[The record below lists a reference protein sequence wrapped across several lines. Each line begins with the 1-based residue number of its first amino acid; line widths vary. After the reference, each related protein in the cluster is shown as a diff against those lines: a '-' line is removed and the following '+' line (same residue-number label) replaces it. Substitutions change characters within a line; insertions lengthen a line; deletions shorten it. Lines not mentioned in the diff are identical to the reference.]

1 MPTPTGGD
9 RAKSI
14 AHFTPRAIVPTAEQL
29 AIQISPARMA
39 IVEANAGASKTTV
52 LALRMAEAWTRRT
65 APGQILAL
73 TYTEAACVALK
84 TALKKIGVPP
94 PVIQQFRIQTFE
106 AFCSHVLQ
114 EVEGGPTPLYD
125 QAEQL
130 APVVWQ
136 AVQWVADHPA
146 PAWRAELLM
155 PTLGDHGF
163 TDVFLQTC
171 EYLKG
176 TMRDT
181 LERDDQAAS
190 PAYAASI
197 GIEYTQFKIFLAFE
211 KIRHAN
217 PEKPAFRGPQDA
229 TYDMA
234 RLLHAGESFTHYA
247 RWPVALK
254 VLVVDEM
261 HDMNQAM
268 FTVLKALLDSNRSFF
283 CGVGDVDQV
292 IHRANGAEAKFMRA
306 ELATLSSHKVLAYP
320 LTHSF
325 RFDATLAKL
334 AGKIAGKPY
343 ASEAPHSTQIDI
355 ARYDSNAECV
365 QAVVQAAAHWK
376 AQPRA
381 QMAEFAVLLRHP
393 YQSVE
398 IENALMEAGIP
409 YQTLGFESYV
419 MRPEVLFLRGLLAV
433 AIDDLSSVTDVQTRK
448 DVMRA
453 LMFFSDS
460 RIAVEGRE
468 HESQQD
474 LLNDAI
480 RSVTDNPLF
489 LTSFFENQILR
500 NAEPAS
506 RSRLAA
512 AVRVAREHVGPGM
525 LDALL
530 AALQFKT
537 MVNNVLASQQRRLE
551 ALSNLEWLARA
562 AARFENPRLFFQHL
576 NDAEQKQHASH
587 RAKTASLQLA
597 SISSVKGLEFDRVLL
612 PYLARGA
619 FPEPGAD
626 IAEEWNMLYV
636 GITRARRFL
645 SMHVDRARPSE
656 FIARLDQPGAAAPK
670 PPSARPAPPDRLH

>member
-1 MPTPTGGD
+1 MPPSSGTD
-9 RAKSI
+9 SAKSV
-14 AHFTPRAIVPTAEQL
+14 AHFTPKAIVPTAEQL

-39 IVEANAGASKTTV
+39 IVEANAGASKTTA

-65 APGQILAL
+65 QPAQILAL

-84 TALKKIGVPP
+84 AALKKIGVPP
-94 PVIQQFRIQTFE
+94 AVVQQFRIQTFE
-106 AFCSHVLQ
+106 SFCSQVLQ
-114 EVEGGPTPLYD
+114 DLEGGPTPVYD

-130 APVVWQ
+130 SPVIWQ
-136 AVQWVADHPA
+136 AVQWVADHPV
-146 PAWRAELLM
+146 PRWSAELRM

-163 TDVFLQTC
+163 TDAFLQTS

-176 TMRDT
+176 TMLDT
-181 LERDDQAAS
+181 LERSDQSAS
-190 PAYAASI
+190 PDYAASI
-197 GIEYTQFKIFLAFE
+197 GIEYTQLKIFLAFE

-217 PEKPAFRGPQDA
+217 PEKPAFRGVQDA
-229 TYDMA
+229 TYDVA
-234 RLLHAGESFTHYA
+234 RLLHAGESLTRYSH
-247 RWPVALK
+247 WPVALK

-268 FTVLKALLDSNRSFF
+268 FTVLKALLHTNRSFF

-292 IHRANGAEAKFMRA
+292 IHRATGAEAKFMRT
-306 ELATLSSHKVLAYP
+306 ELATQTSHKVMHYP

-325 RFDATLAKL
+325 RFSATLAGL

-343 ASEAPHSTQIDI
+343 ASKAPHGTQIDI
-355 ARYDSNAECV
+355 ARYDSNAECA
-365 QAVVQAAAHWK
+365 QSVVQAAAHWK
-376 AQPRA
+376 AQPKA
-381 QMAEFAVLLRHP
+381 KMAEFAVLLRHP
-393 YQSVE
+393 FQSVE

-433 AIDDLSSVTDVQTRK
+433 ASDDLRSVTDTQTRK

-468 HESQQD
+468 HESQLE
-474 LLNDAI
+474 LLDDAI

-500 NAEPAS
+500 NAEPTI
-506 RSRLAA
+506 RPRLQA

-537 MVNNVLASQQRRLE
+537 MVNNVLTSQQRRMQ
-551 ALSNLEWLARA
+551 AMSNLEWLARA

-576 NDAEQKQHASH
+576 NDAEQKQRAASH
-587 RAKTASLQLA
+587 AKTASLLIA
-597 SISSVKGLEFDRVLL
+597 SISSVKGLEFDQVLL
-612 PYLARGA
+612 PYLARGE
-619 FPEPGAD
+619 FPVPGSD
-626 IAEEWNMLYV
+626 IGEEWNTLYV

-645 SMHVDRARPSE
+645 SLHVDRARPSE
-656 FIARLDQPGAAAPK
+656 FIARIEK
-670 PPSARPAPPDRLH
+670 PR

>member
-1 MPTPTGGD
+1 MPPSSGTD
-9 RAKSI
+9 SAKSV
-14 AHFTPRAIVPTAEQL
+14 AHFTPKAIVPTAEQL

-39 IVEANAGASKTTV
+39 IVEANAGASKTTA

-65 APGQILAL
+65 QPAQILAL

-84 TALKKIGVPP
+84 AALKKIGVPP
-94 PVIQQFRIQTFE
+94 AVVQQFRIQTFE
-106 AFCSHVLQ
+106 SFCSQVLQ
-114 EVEGGPTPLYD
+114 DVEGGPTPVYD

-130 APVVWQ
+130 SPVIWQ
-136 AVQWVADHPA
+136 AVQWVADHPV
-146 PAWRAELLM
+146 PRWSAELRM

-163 TDVFLQTC
+163 TDAFLQTS

-176 TMRDT
+176 TMLDT
-181 LERDDQAAS
+181 LERSDQSAS
-190 PAYAASI
+190 PDYAASI
-197 GIEYTQFKIFLAFE
+197 GIEYTQLKIFLAFE

-217 PEKPAFRGPQDA
+217 PEKPAFRGVQDA
-229 TYDMA
+229 TYDVA
-234 RLLHAGESFTHYA
+234 RLLHAGESLTRYSH
-247 RWPVALK
+247 WPVALK

-268 FTVLKALLDSNRSFF
+268 FTVLKALLHTNRSFF

-292 IHRANGAEAKFMRA
+292 IHRATGAEAKFMRT
-306 ELATLSSHKVLAYP
+306 ELATQTSHKVMHYP

-325 RFDATLAKL
+325 RFSATLAGL

-343 ASEAPHSTQIDI
+343 ASKAPHGTQIDI
-355 ARYDSNAECV
+355 ARYDSNAECA
-365 QAVVQAAAHWK
+365 QSVVQAAAHWK
-376 AQPRA
+376 AQPKA
-381 QMAEFAVLLRHP
+381 KMAEFAVLLRHP
-393 YQSVE
+393 FQSVE

-433 AIDDLSSVTDVQTRK
+433 ASDDLRSVTDTQTRK

-468 HESQQD
+468 HESQLE
-474 LLNDAI
+474 LLDDAI

-500 NAEPAS
+500 NAEPTI
-506 RSRLAA
+506 RPRLQA

-537 MVNNVLASQQRRLE
+537 MVNNVLTSQQRRMQ
-551 ALSNLEWLARA
+551 AMSNLEWLARA

-576 NDAEQKQHASH
+576 NDAEQKQRAASH
-587 RAKTASLQLA
+587 AKTASLLIA
-597 SISSVKGLEFDRVLL
+597 SISSVKGLEFDQVLL
-612 PYLARGA
+612 PYLARGE
-619 FPEPGAD
+619 FPVPGSD
-626 IAEEWNMLYV
+626 IGEEWNTLYV

-645 SMHVDRARPSE
+645 SLYVDRARPSE
-656 FIARLDQPGAAAPK
+656 FIARIEK
-670 PPSARPAPPDRLH
+670 PR

>member
-1 MPTPTGGD
+1 MPPSSGTD
-9 RAKSI
+9 SAKSV
-14 AHFTPRAIVPTAEQL
+14 AHFTPKAIIPTAEQL

-39 IVEANAGASKTTV
+39 IVEANAGASKTTA

-65 APGQILAL
+65 QPAQILAL

-84 TALKKIGVPP
+84 AALKKIGVPP
-94 PVIQQFRIQTFE
+94 AVVQQFRIQTFE
-106 AFCSHVLQ
+106 SFCSQVLQ
-114 EVEGGPTPLYD
+114 DVEGGPTPVYD

-130 APVVWQ
+130 SPVIWQ
-136 AVQWVADHPA
+136 AVQWVADHPV
-146 PAWRAELLM
+146 PRWSAELRM

-163 TDVFLQTC
+163 TDAFLQTS

-176 TMRDT
+176 TMLDT
-181 LERDDQAAS
+181 LERSDQSAS
-190 PAYAASI
+190 PDYAASI
-197 GIEYTQFKIFLAFE
+197 GIEYTQLKIFLAFE

-217 PEKPAFRGPQDA
+217 PEKPAFRGVQDA
-229 TYDMA
+229 TYDVA
-234 RLLHAGESFTHYA
+234 RLLHAGESLTGYPH
-247 RWPVALK
+247 WPVALK

-268 FTVLKALLDSNRSFF
+268 FTVLKALLHTNRSFF

-292 IHRANGAEAKFMRA
+292 IHRATGAEAKFMRT
-306 ELATLSSHKVLAYP
+306 ELATQTSHKVMHYP

-325 RFDATLAKL
+325 RFSATLAGL

-343 ASEAPHSTQIDI
+343 ASKAPHGTQIDI
-355 ARYDSNAECV
+355 ARYDSNAECA
-365 QAVVQAAAHWK
+365 QSVVQAAAHWK
-376 AQPRA
+376 AQPKA
-381 QMAEFAVLLRHP
+381 KMAEFAVLLRHP
-393 YQSVE
+393 FQSVE

-433 AIDDLSSVTDVQTRK
+433 ASDDLRSVTDTQTRK

-468 HESQQD
+468 HESQLE
-474 LLNDAI
+474 LLDDAI

-500 NAEPAS
+500 NAEPTI
-506 RSRLAA
+506 RPRLQA

-537 MVNNVLASQQRRLE
+537 MVNNVLTSQQRRMQ
-551 ALSNLEWLARA
+551 AMSNLEWLARA

-576 NDAEQKQHASH
+576 NDAEQKQRAASH
-587 RAKTASLQLA
+587 AKTASLLIA
-597 SISSVKGLEFDRVLL
+597 SISSVKGLEFDQVLL
-612 PYLARGA
+612 PYLARGE
-619 FPEPGAD
+619 FPVPGSD
-626 IAEEWNMLYV
+626 IGEEWNTLYV

-645 SMHVDRARPSE
+645 SLHVDRARPSE
-656 FIARLDQPGAAAPK
+656 FIARIEK
-670 PPSARPAPPDRLH
+670 PR

>member
-1 MPTPTGGD
+1 MPPSSGTD
-9 RAKSI
+9 SAKSV
-14 AHFTPRAIVPTAEQL
+14 AHFTPKAIVPTAEQL

-39 IVEANAGASKTTV
+39 IVEANAGASKTTA

-65 APGQILAL
+65 QPAQILAL

-84 TALKKIGVPP
+84 AALKKIGVPP
-94 PVIQQFRIQTFE
+94 AVVQQFRIQTFE
-106 AFCSHVLQ
+106 SFCSQVLQ
-114 EVEGGPTPLYD
+114 DLEGGPTPVYD

-130 APVVWQ
+130 SPVIWQ
-136 AVQWVADHPA
+136 AVQWVADHPV
-146 PAWRAELLM
+146 PRWSAELRM

-163 TDVFLQTC
+163 TDAFLQTS

-176 TMRDT
+176 TMLDT
-181 LERDDQAAS
+181 LERSDQSAS
-190 PAYAASI
+190 PDYAASI
-197 GIEYTQFKIFLAFE
+197 GIEYTQLKIFLAFE

-217 PEKPAFRGPQDA
+217 PEKPAFRGVQDA
-229 TYDMA
+229 TYDVA
-234 RLLHAGESFTHYA
+234 RLLHAGESLTRYSH
-247 RWPVALK
+247 WPVALK

-268 FTVLKALLDSNRSFF
+268 FTVLKALLHTNRSFF

-292 IHRANGAEAKFMRA
+292 IHRATGAEAKFMRT
-306 ELATLSSHKVLAYP
+306 ELAMQTSHKVMHYP

-325 RFDATLAKL
+325 RFSATLAGL

-343 ASEAPHSTQIDI
+343 ASKASHGTQIDI
-355 ARYDSNAECV
+355 ARYDSNAECA
-365 QAVVQAAAHWK
+365 QSVVQAAAHWK
-376 AQPRA
+376 AQPKA
-381 QMAEFAVLLRHP
+381 KMAEFAVLLRHP
-393 YQSVE
+393 FQSVE

-433 AIDDLSSVTDVQTRK
+433 ASDDLRSVTDTQTRK

-468 HESQQD
+468 HESQLE
-474 LLNDAI
+474 LLDDAI

-500 NAEPAS
+500 NAEPTI
-506 RSRLAA
+506 RPRLQA

-537 MVNNVLASQQRRLE
+537 MVNNVLTSQQRRVQ
-551 ALSNLEWLARA
+551 AMSNLEWLARA

-576 NDAEQKQHASH
+576 NDAEQKQRAASH
-587 RAKTASLQLA
+587 AKTASLLIA
-597 SISSVKGLEFDRVLL
+597 SISSVKGLEFDQVLL
-612 PYLARGA
+612 PYLARGE
-619 FPEPGAD
+619 FPVPGSD
-626 IAEEWNMLYV
+626 IGEEWNTLYV

-645 SMHVDRARPSE
+645 SLYVDRARPSE
-656 FIARLDQPGAAAPK
+656 FIARIEK
-670 PPSARPAPPDRLH
+670 PR

>member
-1 MPTPTGGD
+1 MPPSSGTD
-9 RAKSI
+9 SAKSV
-14 AHFTPRAIVPTAEQL
+14 AHFTPKAIVPTAEQL

-39 IVEANAGASKTTV
+39 IVEANAGASKTTA

-65 APGQILAL
+65 QPAQILAL

-84 TALKKIGVPP
+84 AALKKIGVPP
-94 PVIQQFRIQTFE
+94 AVVQQFRIQTFE
-106 AFCSHVLQ
+106 SFCSQVLQ
-114 EVEGGPTPLYD
+114 DVEGGPTPVYD

-130 APVVWQ
+130 SPVIWQ
-136 AVQWVADHPA
+136 AVQWVADHPV
-146 PAWRAELLM
+146 PRWSAELRM

-163 TDVFLQTC
+163 TDAFLQTS

-176 TMRDT
+176 TMLDT
-181 LERDDQAAS
+181 LERSDQSAS
-190 PAYAASI
+190 PDYAASI
-197 GIEYTQFKIFLAFE
+197 GIEYTQLKIFLAFE

-217 PEKPAFRGPQDA
+217 PEKPAFRGVQDA
-229 TYDMA
+229 TYDVA
-234 RLLHAGESFTHYA
+234 RLLHAGESLTRYSH
-247 RWPVALK
+247 WPVALK

-268 FTVLKALLDSNRSFF
+268 FTVLKALLHTNRSFF

-292 IHRANGAEAKFMRA
+292 IHRATGAEAKFMRT
-306 ELATLSSHKVLAYP
+306 ELAMQTSHKVMHYP

-325 RFDATLAKL
+325 RFSATLAGL

-343 ASEAPHSTQIDI
+343 ASKAPHGTQIDI
-355 ARYDSNAECV
+355 ARYDSNAECA
-365 QAVVQAAAHWK
+365 QSVVQAAAHWK
-376 AQPRA
+376 AQPKA
-381 QMAEFAVLLRHP
+381 KMAEFAVLLRHP
-393 YQSVE
+393 FQSVE

-433 AIDDLSSVTDVQTRK
+433 ASDDLRSVTDTQTRK

-453 LMFFSDS
+453 LMFFADS

-468 HESQQD
+468 HESQLE
-474 LLNDAI
+474 LLDDAI

-500 NAEPAS
+500 NAEPTI
-506 RSRLAA
+506 RPRLQA

-537 MVNNVLASQQRRLE
+537 MVNNVLTSQQRRMQ
-551 ALSNLEWLARA
+551 AMSNLEWLARA

-576 NDAEQKQHASH
+576 NDAEQKQRAASH
-587 RAKTASLQLA
+587 AKTASLLIA
-597 SISSVKGLEFDRVLL
+597 SISSVKGLEFDQVLL
-612 PYLARGA
+612 PYLARGE
-619 FPEPGAD
+619 FPVPGSD
-626 IAEEWNMLYV
+626 IGEEWNTLYV

-645 SMHVDRARPSE
+645 SLHVDRARPSE
-656 FIARLDQPGAAAPK
+656 FIARIEK
-670 PPSARPAPPDRLH
+670 PR